1 MGRACTHRRAEIG
14 IQEGTGT
21 SATWWPSWWS
31 PSSSLSGQRASGQAA
46 PSRPSICAPPLLPL
60 RRRTFTIRMVLPPF
74 PRRKTG
80 WRTIRGSVPSVLCY
94 VERRRRGV
102 GGTKWNSIL
111 DLPSSLEPSSSPFL
125 ENFRK
130 EEEDWFCLNIR
141 REFRSS
147 SAFFFRFLLLLCNCF
162 VFFLLALILLY
173 FFGRE
178 ERRKLDK
185 CRLNFYWK
193 MRDWLRNCNV
203 IERYGRENN

>member
-94 VERRRRGV
+94 VERRRREV
-102 GGTKWNSIL
+102 GGNEVEFHSR
-111 DLPSSLEPSSSPFL
+111 SSLVSRALLFSISWKFSKRGRGLVLSQYSTGVSIFFCFLLPVLASSL
-125 ENFRK
+125 Q
-130 EEEDWFCLNIR
+130 L
-141 REFRSS
+141 
-147 SAFFFRFLLLLCNCF
+147 FRFLPSCF
-162 VFFLLALILLY
+162 DFVLFFL
-173 FFGRE
+173 GGKRE
-178 ERRKLDK
+178 ESWT
-185 CRLNFYWK
+185 NAGW
-193 MRDWLRNCNV
+193 
-203 IERYGRENN
+203 ISIGRWEIG

>member
-141 REFRSS
+141 RDLLLVSS
-147 SAFFFRFLLLLCNCF
+147 SGSCFFSAIVSFSSFLL
-162 VFFLLALILLY
+162 
-173 FFGRE
+173 
-178 ERRKLDK
+178 
-185 CRLNFYWK
+185 
-193 MRDWLRNCNV
+193 
-203 IERYGRENN
+203 